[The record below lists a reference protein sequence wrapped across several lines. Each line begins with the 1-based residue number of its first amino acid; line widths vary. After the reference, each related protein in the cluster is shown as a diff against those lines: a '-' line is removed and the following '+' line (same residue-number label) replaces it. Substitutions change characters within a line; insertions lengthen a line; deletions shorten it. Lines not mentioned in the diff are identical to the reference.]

1 MKYPDK
7 IKDHVRHL
15 GDQTP
20 EEQVSEVLSAMEEI
34 DRVDTDGAYRAVDHR
49 IADCR
54 RNPRILQI
62 LTRAAAV
69 LFLPLLLVTVWSITR
84 NGDTQSVE
92 FTHQEITTP
101 SGMRSQIVLPDGSKV
116 WLNAE
121 STIGYSIPFSVDER
135 LVDLKGEAFFEV
147 AADREHPMVI
157 TSGNARLR
165 VTGTSFNVKAY
176 ADEEVVEVSLL
187 EGGLKLSLLSDVE
200 EKNAY
205 AVVPGNHVSVSGSK
219 ISVRNE
225 NLDKYASWRYGNLVF
240 DETPMPEMVRKL
252 ERWYG
257 VDVVLKDER
266 LYSYRFT
273 TTFIDQSLPQVLELL
288 ELSSPISIDY
298 QPGSY
303 DKSTHVSA
311 KGIVYIDRKK

>member
-7 IKDHVRHL
+7 IKEYVSHL
-15 GDQTP
+15 GEQTP
-20 EEQVSEVLSAMEEI
+20 EEQVSEVMAAMDEM
-34 DRVDTDGAYRAVDHR
+34 DQVDTDRAYRQVGQR
-49 IADCR
+49 ISGSR
-54 RNPRILQI
+54 PIPRILHF

-69 LFLPLLLVTVWSITR
+69 WFLPLLLVTVWSLNRT
-84 NGDTQSVE
+84 SMEPVVE
-92 FTHQEITTP
+92 YTWQEISTP
-101 SGMRSQIVLPDGSKV
+101 AGMRSQIVLPDGSKV

-121 STIGYSIPFSVDER
+121 STISYSIPFSIDER
-135 LVDLKGEAFFEV
+135 KVALSGEAFFEV
-147 AADREHPMVI
+147 ATDKEHPMVV
-157 TSGNARLR
+157 TSGNTRLR
-165 VTGTSFNVKAY
+165 VTGTTFNVKAY

-187 EGGLKLSLLSDVE
+187 EGGLMLSLLSDEE

-205 AVVPGNHVSVSGSK
+205 AIVPGDHVVVRNSKMSVQ
-219 ISVRNE
+219 NE
-225 NLDKYASWRYGNLVF
+225 NLDKYASWRHGNLVF

-266 LYSYRFT
+266 LFTYRFT
-273 TTFIDQSLPQVLELL
+273 TTFLNQSLPQVLELL

-303 DKSTHVSA
+303 NKITHVTA
-311 KGIVYIDRKK
+311 KGIVYIDRKR